1 MQPKPVIQT
10 GKQTRRQTAR
20 RFKWG
25 IFLAAIAT
33 LSAIPALAN
42 KANFDKLTL
51 SPGFEA
57 STGVVSGFT
66 GGSTSLPAIVA
77 NRDRDNNPCL
87 GFGDP
92 NPDHVMELQR
102 DFSRLRLEVNSR
114 GHDTTLLIQGPDNKS
129 QDNNAIRCGDDTD
142 SSRDASI
149 EDTNWKAGTYKIWVG
164 SMEAGFRRNYTLTVR
179 E

>member
-1 MQPKPVIQT
+1 MQLKPVIQT
-10 GKQTRRQTAR
+10 GRQTAK
-20 RFKWG
+20 RFRLG

-33 LSAIPALAN
+33 LSAGSALAN
-42 KANFDKLTL
+42 KANFEKLTL

-77 NRDRDNNPCL
+77 NRDRQNNPCL

-92 NPDHVMELQR
+92 TPDHVMELKR
-102 DFSRLRLEVNSR
+102 DFSRLRLEVNSN
-114 GHDTTLLIQGPDNKS
+114 GHDTTLLIQGPDKNS
-129 QDNNAIRCGDDTD
+129 IRCGDDTD

-149 EDTNWKAGTYKIWVG
+149 EDTNWKAGSYKIWVG
-164 SMEAGFRRNYTLTVR
+164 SMEAGSRRNYTLTVR